1 MEPAPAPRNPLQGR
15 AITLPLAGIDANAA
29 IGVLT
34 VHALRGEIT
43 HDLAQNCAALI
54 RAASRG
60 ERLPEPVAELVS
72 AAALLL
78 CGGGR

>member
-1 MEPAPAPRNPLQGR
+1 MDPAPTPRNPLQGR

-29 IGVLT
+29 SDVLT
-34 VHALRGEIT
+34 VYALRGEIT
-43 HDLAQNCAALI
+43 HDLAQHCAALI

-72 AAALLL
+72 AAALRL
-78 CGGGR
+78 CVGGR